1 MRRSILADSALVL
14 VALVWGLNF
23 VITKEALTKITP
35 FMYLGIRFILAF
47 LILIVIFHKN
57 FAKMTKND
65 LKGGLGVGL
74 VIFLGFITQT
84 IGLKYTTPSK
94 SGFIT
99 GIYVVLVPFLAYFF
113 TGQFP
118 KITQILSA
126 IITFIGL
133 GMVSIDESF
142 TVNFG
147 DVLTLAGALFF
158 AMQIVL
164 TEHFVKR
171 ADPIN
176 ITIIQTALT
185 GILSLALGLFME
197 PMPQL
202 IEKDVVYAIIFAAV
216 VCTAGAFTVQN
227 IAQKHTDSTHAA
239 ILLCMESVSSGF
251 FSFLLWNEVFTLRML
266 IGFGLILFGVI
277 ASELLPQTE
286 KSKIST
292 KLNEIG
298 Y

>member
-1 MRRSILADSALVL
+1 MVIGGDFCEEEYFGRQCPSLGCAGLGIEFCNNKRSIDEDNAFYVS
-14 VALVWGLNF
+14 WHTF
-23 VITKEALTKITP
+23 
-35 FMYLGIRFILAF
+35 YSCILDTHCYF
-47 LILIVIFHKN
+47 PQEFY
-57 FAKMTKND
+57 KND
-65 LKGGLGVGL
+65 KKRFKRRIRGRACHIFRFLSLKQLALNTRHLQEWVHNRDLCG
-74 VIFLGFITQT
+74 
-84 IGLKYTTPSK
+84 IGSVSSL
-94 SGFIT
+94 
-99 GIYVVLVPFLAYFF
+99 FF

-202 IEKDVVYAIIFAAV
+202 MKGRGICYYF
-216 VCTAGAFTVQN
+216 CSGSMYAGAFTVQN

-266 IGFGLILFGVI
+266 IGFGLILFG
-277 ASELLPQTE
+277 S
-286 KSKIST
+286 
-292 KLNEIG
+292 
-298 Y
+298 